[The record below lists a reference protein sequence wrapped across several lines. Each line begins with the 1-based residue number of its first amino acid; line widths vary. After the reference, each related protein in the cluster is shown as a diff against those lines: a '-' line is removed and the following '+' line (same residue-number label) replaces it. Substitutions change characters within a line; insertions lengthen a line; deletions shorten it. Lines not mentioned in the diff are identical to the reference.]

1 MSELAPN
8 WECDPSESTTTFR
21 ADGMVLQEAD
31 GAIAACNPFAAEILG
46 YTADELIGKTLFD
59 SPRQFIHRDGST
71 FLPEENPALVALQS
85 GQPCSNVTVGF
96 YRSDG
101 ELVWL
106 RLDLQPL
113 FRAGESAP
121 YAVVTTIARSVEQ
134 TSSRAGRM
142 PTPQEFLPVSATP
155 VEQTSSRAG
164 RMPTPQEF
172 FPENRQAIARA
183 SQPETMQTSEA
194 NLRLFIK
201 YAPVCIAM
209 FDRNMNYVALSQRWA
224 ETYQLESVEAV
235 LGRSHYEVFPQI
247 GDRWK
252 QAHQRGLAGEI
263 QQCEEDSFILP
274 DGTIQWLRWEIR
286 PWYAE
291 KGEIGGIVIF
301 VEDISDRKL
310 AQAQQ
315 RKSEERYRA
324 LIELSPQLVFMSQPD
339 GSIIYCNQWG
349 LEFTGRSLEE
359 LQGDGWA
366 DLVHPDHRDRVY
378 KAWKTATTQVSE
390 YDIEIPFRRADGV
403 YRWLYSRAVPVPDHT
418 GKIAYWL
425 GVALDISDRKQ
436 IEQEL
441 QQTNQTLRTLIQSS
455 PLPIVA
461 IEPNANVRMWN
472 KAATEVFG
480 WSEAEV
486 LHQPIPIVSP
496 DQLEECQQLRDAVA
510 NGQTLFGIEA
520 YRRKQDGSEL
530 IVSISAAPVYGD
542 TGSIDEIMLIFQ
554 DITARKQSEAALRE
568 SEQRYR
574 MLFESMDQGFCI
586 CEMLWDENGE
596 PIDYRFLEVN
606 PAFEKMTGLEDATGK
621 TALQLVPNLEA
632 FWIETY
638 GRVALTGQP
647 ARFENKSE
655 AMNRWFEVSAFRV
668 GEPENH
674 KVAILFTNISDRKQT
689 EKSLRESEERLRL
702 GMQVAGFAIAK
713 FDYASNTVELS
724 PEAAALYGLPTDEL
738 VVPRSRIHATFHP
751 EEREEMAKLIEQ
763 VLDPSGAGWFS
774 RDHRVVWGN
783 GEVRWLTI
791 RKQVFFDRS
800 GATARPTHAI
810 LVAIDISDRKQA
822 ELALQE
828 SESRFRTLADNIA
841 QLAWMT
847 DSNGWIFWY
856 NQRWFDYTG
865 TTLAEMQG
873 WGWEKVHHPDHI
885 ERVVEHWS
893 HCLKIGEPWEDTF
906 PLRGKDGNYRWF
918 LSRAIPIRDEAGNV
932 VRWFGT
938 NTDISDR
945 KQTEDAL
952 SESEERLRL
961 ALTAA
966 NQGLYDLNIQTGDAI
981 VSPEY
986 VQMLGYDPENFQE
999 TNAFWLQRLHP
1010 DDLQRTSQVYVDY
1023 IAGRRDQYQVEFRQR
1038 TQSGDWKWI
1047 LSTGSI
1053 VAWDRDGNPLRML
1066 GIHTDISDR
1075 KQAEEELRQSNA
1087 ILNTINESTPTL
1099 VYVKDREGRMVVA
1112 NPALLA
1118 VVGKPCEEILGK
1130 TSLEFHQ
1137 PPEEGEKIME
1147 NDRLVM
1153 QSGQS
1158 HQFEEVLDMIGG
1170 RRVFLS
1176 VKAPYRDEQGN
1187 IIGIIG
1193 ISSDIS
1199 DRKQVELERE
1209 RMLARERHYSEQLQG
1224 LTAAA
1229 LAINSALSVEE
1240 VLQAITDRAAAIV
1253 GTHQSVT
1260 SVTIDQ
1266 NWAQSIDAV
1275 YLSDKYA
1282 QWRGYNAKPDGSGIY
1297 ACVCHSNRPMR
1308 MTQAELEA
1316 HPHWRGFGKQ
1326 AENHPPLRG
1335 WLAAPLVGRDGQ
1347 NIGLIQ
1353 LSDKYEGD
1361 FTETDEAVVVQ
1372 LAQMA
1377 SIAVENA
1384 RLYQAEQQARQ
1395 EAQTANRLKDEFLAV
1410 LSHELRSPLNP
1421 ILGWTKLLQTR
1432 KLDES
1437 RTAEALT
1444 TIERNA
1450 KLQAQLIEDLLDI
1463 SRVMQGKLTLKS
1475 NRVNLTFVISSAME
1489 TVRLA
1494 AEAKNIQF
1502 NLALDPTVGEVLG
1515 DAGRLQQVVWNLL
1528 SNAVKFTPYGGQV
1541 TIRLTQ
1547 VDADAQIQIIDT
1559 GKGINPEF
1567 LPYVFEYFR
1576 QEDGSTTRKF
1586 GGLGLG
1592 LAIARQIVE
1601 MHGGRIW
1608 ADSPGVGMGATF
1620 TVMLPAVDGKVK
1632 PAASRAIANSSPS
1645 APTTPLSGMRIMV
1658 VDDTADTRELLTFL
1672 LEANGAIVFAV
1683 ASAAEALQTF
1693 AEFQP
1698 DIILSD
1704 IGMPEM
1710 DGYELM
1716 RSLRTLEAGKSIPA
1730 IALTAYAGEIDRE
1743 YAIAA
1748 GFQRHVA
1755 KPIDPDRVISYIV
1768 ELVNG

>member
-1 MSELAPN
+1 MSELARN
-8 WECDPSESTTTFR
+8 MECDRSDSATAFR
-21 ADGMVLQEAD
+21 ADGMVLQFAD
-31 GAIAACNPFAAEILG
+31 GAIAACNPFAAELLG
-46 YTADELIGKTLFD
+46 YTADELIGKRLFD
-59 SPRQFIHRDGST
+59 SPRQFIHRDGTT
-71 FLPEENPALVALQS
+71 FLPEENPALVALRS

-106 RLDLQPL
+106 LLDSQPL

-121 YAVVTTIARSVEQ
+121 YAVVTTIA
-134 TSSRAGRM
+134 
-142 PTPQEFLPVSATP
+142 TP
-155 VEQTSSRAG
+155 VEQTSSMAG
-164 RMPTPQEF
+164 SMPTPQEF

-194 NLRLFIK
+194 LLRLLIK
-201 YAPVCIAM
+201 YAPACIAM
-209 FDRNMNYVALSQRWA
+209 FDRNMNYVALSQRWV

-247 GDRWK
+247 CDRWK

-263 QQCEEDSFILP
+263 QQCEEDSFTLP
-274 DGTIQWLRWEIR
+274 DGSVQWLRWEIR
-286 PWYAE
+286 PWYTE
-291 KGEIGGIVIF
+291 NGDLGGIVIF
-301 VEDISDRKL
+301 VEDISDRKRTE
-310 AQAQQ
+310 QAQRQ
-315 RKSEERYRA
+315 SEERYRA

-349 LEFTGRSLEE
+349 LEFLRRSLEE
-359 LQGDGWA
+359 LTGDGWA
-366 DLVHPDHRDRVY
+366 SLVHPDHRDRVY
-378 KAWKTATTQVSE
+378 KAWKTATTEVSDYE
-390 YDIEIPFRRADGV
+390 IEIPFRRSDGV
-403 YRWLYSRAVPVPDHT
+403 YRWLYTRAIPVTDDT

-436 IEQEL
+436 IE
-441 QQTNQTLRTLIQSS
+441 
-455 PLPIVA
+455 
-461 IEPNANVRMWN
+461 
-472 KAATEVFG
+472 
-480 WSEAEV
+480 
-486 LHQPIPIVSP
+486 
-496 DQLEECQQLRDAVA
+496 
-510 NGQTLFGIEA
+510 
-520 YRRKQDGSEL
+520 
-530 IVSISAAPVYGD
+530 
-542 TGSIDEIMLIFQ
+542 
-554 DITARKQSEAALRE
+554 AALRE
-568 SEQRYR
+568 SEHRYR
-574 MLFESMDQGFCI
+574 TLFESMDQGFCV
-586 CEMLWDENGE
+586 CQMLFDDNGE
-596 PIDYRFLEVN
+596 PIDYRLLEVN
-606 PAFEKMTGLEDATGK
+606 PAFEKMTGLEQATGK
-621 TALQLVPNLEA
+621 TVRQLIPNIEA

-638 GRVALTGQP
+638 GRVVLTGEP

-655 AMNRWFEVSAFRV
+655 AMNRWFEVNAFGV
-668 GEPENH
+668 GDPQSH
-674 KVAILFTNISDRKQT
+674 KFAILFTDISDRKQT
-689 EKSLRESEERLRL
+689 EIALQKSEERLSLAIDSAGMATWDMNVQTGKIIWSKTHFTLL
-702 GMQVAGFAIAK
+702 G
-713 FDYASNTVELS
+713 YS
-724 PEAAALYGLPTDEL
+724 PVLGGA
-738 VVPRSRIHATFHP
+738 ATFDMWRDRVHP
-751 EEREEMAKLIEQ
+751 DDLEAVMQALEYAQQTRSLSSTEYRIIL
-763 VLDPSGAGWFS
+763 F
-774 RDHRVVWGN
+774 N
-783 GEVRWLTI
+783 TGEIRWLKAFGRFLDDKNGQGVRFI
-791 RKQVFFDRS
+791 GIVFD
-800 GATARPTHAI
+800 T
-810 LVAIDISDRKQA
+810 SDRKLA
-822 ELALQE
+822 ELALTQ

-865 TTLAEMQG
+865 TTLEQMQG
-873 WGWEKVHHPDHI
+873 WGWQKVHHPDHL
-885 ERVVEHWS
+885 ERVIEHWS
-893 HCLKIGEPWEDTF
+893 HSLKIGEPWEDTF

-918 LSRAIPIRDEAGNV
+918 LSRAIPIRDEQGNV

-952 SESEERLRL
+952 KESEERLRL
-961 ALTAA
+961 ALIAA

-981 VSPEY
+981 VSPQY
-986 VQMLGYDPENFQE
+986 AQMLGYDPENFQE
-999 TNAFWLQRLHP
+999 TNALWLERLHP
-1010 DDLQRTSQVYVDY
+1010 DDLQRVSQVYQEY
-1023 IAGRRDQYQVEFRQR
+1023 IAGNRDQYQVEFRQR

-1053 VAWDRDGNPLRML
+1053 VSWDRDGNPLRML

-1075 KQAEEELRQSNA
+1075 KQAEEALRQSNA

-1099 VYVKDREGRMVVA
+1099 IYVKDREGRMLVA

-1118 VVGKPCEEILGK
+1118 VVGKPSEEILGK

-1137 PPEEGEKIME
+1137 PRQEAEKIME

-1153 QSGQS
+1153 QTGQS
-1158 HQFEEVLDMIGG
+1158 YQFEEVLEMVGG

-1199 DRKQVELERE
+1199 DRKLAELERE
-1209 RMLARERHYSEQLQG
+1209 RLFTRKRHYAEQLQG

-1229 LAINSALSVEE
+1229 LAINSALSVEQ
-1240 VLQAITDRAAAIV
+1240 VLQAIADRAAAIV

-1260 SVTIDQ
+1260 SLTVND
-1266 NWAQSIDAV
+1266 NWEQAINAV

-1282 QWRGYNAKPDGSGIY
+1282 QWRGYDAKPDGSGIY
-1297 ACVCHSNRPMR
+1297 ACVCHLNRPMR

-1316 HPHWRGFGKQ
+1316 HPHWRGFGKE
-1326 AENHPPLRG
+1326 AENHPAMRG
-1335 WLAAPLVGRDGQ
+1335 WLAAPLVGRDGH

-1384 RLYQAEQQARQ
+1384 RLYQAEQQARE

-1421 ILGWTKLLQTR
+1421 ILGWTKLLQSG
-1432 KLDES
+1432 KLNQA

-1463 SRVMQGKLTLKS
+1463 SRIMRGKLTLNS
-1475 NRVNLTFVISSAME
+1475 TRVSLTFVISNALE

-1502 NLALDPTVGEVLG
+1502 NLALDPTVGQVLG

-1528 SNAVKFTPYGGQV
+1528 SNAVKFTPPGGQV

-1547 VDADAQIQIIDT
+1547 VDSDAQIQIIDT

-1576 QEDGSTTRKF
+1576 QEDGSITRKF

-1608 ADSPGVGMGATF
+1608 ADSPGVGLGAIF
-1620 TVMLPAVDGKVK
+1620 TLKLPTINTKVK
-1632 PAASRAIANSSPS
+1632 PGAKRAIAASSPS
-1645 APTTPLSGMRIMV
+1645 SPKTPLTGMRILV
-1658 VDDTADTRELLTFL
+1658 VDDIADTRELLTFL
-1672 LEANGAIVFAV
+1672 LEDNGAIVKAV
-1683 ASAAEALQTF
+1683 ASATEALQTF
-1693 AEFQP
+1693 AQFQP

-1704 IGMPEM
+1704 VGMPEM

-1716 RSLRTLEAGKSIPA
+1716 RSLRKLEAGRSIPA
-1730 IALTAYAGEIDRE
+1730 IALSAYAGEIDRE

-1748 GFQRHVA
+1748 GFQRHLA
-1755 KPIDPDRVISYIV
+1755 KPIDPDRVISFIV
-1768 ELVNG
+1768 ELVRQNE